1 MNSSFQQA
9 NQWRRVG
16 CLEEA
21 VIAYQKAIQSHPNF
35 YWAYQKLEETLHQ
48 LGRWDAAVTAFRHAI
63 AVNPTA
69 RWSYFY
75 LGQVLAQQEEWSEAI
90 AYYQKAIAFPQFH
103 CSIA

>member
-21 VIAYQKAIQSHPNF
+21 VIAYQKAIQSHPKF
-35 YWAYQKLEETLHQ
+35 YWAYQKLGETLHQ
-48 LGRWDAAVTAFRHAI
+48 LARWDEAVTAFRQAI

-69 RWSYFY
+69 KLFYFY

-90 AYYQKAIAFPQFH
+90 ASYQKAIAFPQFH
-103 CSIA
+103 WSIA